1 MKKPIKKN
9 KKTKDQ
15 WNIPSNEIE
24 RENEIGSGAYGIV
37 YKAKVI
43 FLIFVFL
50 AIHSKLLFSISNIII
65 INEKLKK
72 N

>member
-43 FLIFVFL
+43 FLI
-50 AIHSKLLFSISNIII
+50 LFFWLFTLNYYFQFQI
-65 INEKLKK
+65 
-72 N
+72 